1 MRLSIVIPCYNEA
14 PNIEEL
20 YRRLDA
26 LTSDIDGE
34 LEILFVDDG
43 SRDDTLDHLRALAA
57 GDAHVHV
64 ISLSRNFGHQAALSA
79 GLDHAT
85 GDAVVV
91 MDADLQHPPQM
102 IPRFVEKWREGY
114 DMVYAYRQGV
124 KPRLGYRII
133 NALIKTPIPP
143 ESADFRLMD
152 RRTVEAFKR
161 MPERSRFLR
170 GMISWLG
177 FRQIGV
183 GYDEADRHAG
193 ERSYSLRQTARMALY
208 AVLAFS
214 NIPLRIASAL
224 GLATIGVALIYA
236 VFIMVSYL
244 LGRPIEPGW
253 TGIMMTILFMGG
265 VQLLCLGVMAEYI
278 GRIFEEVKQRPVYV
292 VREHIHRDAEQGE
305 AAAESVDHPAQ
316 QRDRHAARGEG
327 HMASPENSSSSPPL
341 PAGQSTSHT
350 GRSEASL

>member
-1 MRLSIVIPCYNEA
+1 MRLSVVIPCFNEA
-14 PNIEEL
+14 PNIDEIH
-20 YRRLDA
+20 RRLDE

-43 SRDDTLDHLRALAA
+43 SRDDTLDRLKALARH
-57 GDAHVHV
+57 DPRVHV

-79 GLDHAT
+79 GMDHAT
-85 GDAVVV
+85 GDAVVA
-91 MDADLQHPPQM
+91 MDADLQHPPRL
-102 IPRFVEKWREGY
+102 ILSFIEKWREGY
-114 DMVYAYRQGV
+114 DMVYAYRKGV
-124 KPRLGYRII
+124 KPRLGYKII

-152 RRTVEAFKR
+152 RRAVDAFKR

-177 FRQIGV
+177 FRQVGV
-183 GYDEADRHAG
+183 GYDQADRHAG
-193 ERSYSLRQTARMALY
+193 ERAYSFRQTARMALY

-214 NIPLRIASAL
+214 NIPLRIASFL
-224 GLATIGVALIYA
+224 GLVTIGIALIYA
-236 VFIMVSYL
+236 VFIMISYVS
-244 LGRPIEPGW
+244 GRPIEPGW

-292 VREHIHRDAEQGE
+292 VREHIHGHSPPRPPSRAEGHGGSA
-305 AAAESVDHPAQ
+305 AAAET
-316 QRDRHAARGEG
+316 
-327 HMASPENSSSSPPL
+327 SPSSPPPSP
-341 PAGQSTSHT
+341 PAT
-350 GRSEASL
+350 ASPVHRRASSR